1 MLTPQCYQND
11 ILLKLKEWNN
21 GLPPTAREL
30 FEEVKKISAEAMKTV
45 EKYAKKDWDE
55 SVKRVVSAQSSLKD
69 IILILNLINKVLIS
83 FFDFNFLAYN
93 L

>member
-1 MLTPQCYQND
+1 MCVSPPARELTK
-11 ILLKLKEWNN
+11 IKEWNN

-55 SVKRVVSAQSSLKD
+55 LVKRVVSAQSSLKD
-69 IILILNLINKVLIS
+69 IITLNLFNIVL
-83 FFDFNFLAYN
+83 L
-93 L
+93 